1 MVRSSGIGCTGSL
14 VEWSENTVSGTG
26 EDDIMASQLDVVLC
40 LLEVHFLIKLRRSY
54 LKNIYI

>member
-1 MVRSSGIGCTGSL
+1 
-14 VEWSENTVSGTG
+14 VEWSENTVLGTG